1 MTSQTAQCSP
11 EATEQEKQEQE
22 QEQQKI
28 VQQAAQERSKE
39 IVDICRRLH
48 GRNML
53 AAADGNISYRISDDE
68 ILITPS
74 GIAKA
79 FMKPEQM
86 AVVNLKGEVLLGMPS
101 SERLMHLEIFRASQ
115 EAKAIVH
122 AHPLTAIAWSIAR
135 PDLQKLPSEC
145 LSEVI
150 LATGDIPF
158 VPYARPG
165 TQQMAD
171 VLKPFLPKYKALILK
186 NHGAVSWG
194 ADLEEA
200 YRGME
205 RIEHSAQILMR
216 AQQLGGLHPLPADEI
231 QFLYEL
237 REKIGNVLL

>member
-1 MTSQTAQCSP
+1 MTSLTAQR
-11 EATEQEKQEQE
+11 
-22 QEQQKI
+22 I
-28 VQQAAQERSKE
+28 SKE
-39 IVDICRRLH
+39 IVTICERLH
-48 GRNML
+48 ARNML

-74 GIAKA
+74 GIAKG
-79 FMKPEQM
+79 FMQPEQM
-86 AVVNLKGEVLLGMPS
+86 AVINLKGEVLVGNPS
-101 SERLMHLEIFRASQ
+101 SERLMHLEVFRTTD
-115 EAKAIVH
+115 AKAIVH
-122 AHPLTAIAWSIAR
+122 AHPPTAIAWSIAR

-171 VLKPFLPKYKALILK
+171 VLKPFLPKHKALILK
-186 NHGAVSWG
+186 NHGALAWAG
-194 ADLEEA
+194 DLDEA

-205 RIEHSAQILMR
+205 RIEHSAQILKS
-216 AQQLGGLHPLPADEI
+216 AQQLGGLHSLPAEEI
-231 QFLYEL
+231 KFLYEL